1 MTKPIPVPPRSHN
14 SKGAGGVQG
23 SKEKVSRE
31 DAKRA
36 NRIDNLK
43 QQGEAGNI
51 EQNTR
56 HQGYQ
61 QDR

>member
-1 MTKPIPVPPRSHN
+1 MTKPIPVPPRSRN

-36 NRIDNLK
+36 N
-43 QQGEAGNI
+43 
-51 EQNTR
+51 
-56 HQGYQ
+56 
-61 QDR
+61 

>member
-1 MTKPIPVPPRSHN
+1 MTKPIPIPPSSRGLKERTN
-14 SKGAGGVQG
+14 GSKG
-23 SKEKVSRE
+23 KISRQ

>member
-1 MTKPIPVPPRSHN
+1 MTKPIPVPPGSRSP
-14 SKGAGGVQG
+14 KGAGGAQG

-36 NRIDNLK
+36 NRADNLK